1 MLAFAAVIAAIGAS
15 IYMATTGIANMA
27 EAFKGL
33 NAAEIDLVKYA
44 LFGLGVA
51 IIGIAL
57 IAAFLTPAYPALL
70 AFAAV
75 LLAIG
80 AAVFIAA
87 FGISLLVDSVAG
99 LAVAL
104 GTFLPILSDFLTP
117 ENVGLLFVMGLALA
131 AFAIGV
137 ALLGVAM
144 LLLIPS
150 ANAFSKVMAPMNEMV
165 KDLSTTVASISNI
178 FTTISEL
185 SVFHLLGV
193 AGALWKI
200 SNAIESFA
208 DKKINVEFQIVG
220 DRAAFDSII
229 SLASMSTVKTTA
241 PSGPKIAQKEFKIE
255 MKEVNLYFDNID
267 PLRAYMIEIAEGVAD
282 GTIGSNF

>member
-1 MLAFAAVIAAIGAS
+1 
-15 IYMATTGIANMA
+15 
-27 EAFKGL
+27 
-33 NAAEIDLVKYA
+33 
-44 LFGLGVA
+44 
-51 IIGIAL
+51 
-57 IAAFLTPAYPALL
+57 
-70 AFAAV
+70 V

-80 AAVFIAA
+80 GAVFLAA
-87 FGISLLVDSVAG
+87 YGISLLVDSVAG
-99 LAVAL
+99 CAVAL
-104 GTFLPILSDFLTP
+104 GTLLPILTL
-117 ENVGLLFVMGLALA
+117 ENVGLLIRIGTALA

-144 LLLIPS
+144 LFLIPG

-185 SVFHLLGV
+185 SVSHLFGV
-193 AGALWKI
+193 AGALWDI

-208 DKKINVEFQIVG
+208 DKKINVEFKIVG
-220 DRAAFDSII
+220 DRTDFDSII

-241 PSGPKIAQKEFKIE
+241 PSGPQIAQKEFKIE

-282 GTIGSNF
+282 GTISSNF

>member
-1 MLAFAAVIAAIGAS
+1 
-15 IYMATTGIANMA
+15 
-27 EAFKGL
+27 
-33 NAAEIDLVKYA
+33 
-44 LFGLGVA
+44 
-51 IIGIAL
+51 L

-87 FGISLLVDSVAG
+87 YGISLLVDSVAG
-99 LAVAL
+99 LVNAMAAGLGPL
-104 GTFLPILSDFLTP
+104 GTFLTP
-117 ENVGLLFVMGLALA
+117 GNVVLLFLLGLALT

-144 LLLIPS
+144 LLLIPG
-150 ANAFSKVMAPMNEMV
+150 AYLFSLVLSPMNEMV
-165 KDLSTTVASISNI
+165 KDLSTTVASISDI

-185 SVFHLLGV
+185 SVGRLLGV

-208 DKKINVEFQIVG
+208 DKKINVEFKIVG
-220 DRAAFDSII
+220 DRADFDSII
-229 SLASMSTVKTTA
+229 KLASMSTVQTTA
-241 PSGPKIAQKEFKIE
+241 PSGPQMAQKAFKIE
-255 MKEVNLYFDNID
+255 IAKLELKFGDLG
-267 PLRAYMIEIAEGVAD
+267 PLEAKMISIAEGVFD
-282 GTIGSNF
+282 GSVGSNV